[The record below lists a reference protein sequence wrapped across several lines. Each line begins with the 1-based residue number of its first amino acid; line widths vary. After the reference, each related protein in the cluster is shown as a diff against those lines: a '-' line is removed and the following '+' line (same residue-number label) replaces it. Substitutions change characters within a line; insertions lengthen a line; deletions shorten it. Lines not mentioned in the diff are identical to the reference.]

1 MAMVFTTAEQASA
14 SAGVKALVYA
24 PAGLGKTVLVSTLPA
39 PVLISAEAGTLS
51 LKRKNLEKLFGVG
64 RKDIA
69 YDIPTI
75 VIQTYEDFVDALNWC
90 KGAREAQSFQS
101 VALDSITEMAEAVLN
116 NAKRTVKDPRQAY
129 GDLIERMET
138 KIREFRSLPK
148 HVYFA
153 AKLEPFK
160 DEMTGGVK
168 YGPSMPGKKLG
179 PALPYFFDEVF
190 TLRIGMDPTTQQSY
204 RYLQTQPD
212 IQYEAK
218 DRSGMLA
225 PIEVPHLGYL
235 FSKILGA

>member
-1 MAMVFTTAEQASA
+1 MAMVFTTAEQASTT
-14 SAGVKALVYA
+14 SGVKALIYS
-24 PAGLGKTVLVSTLPA
+24 PAGYGKTVLVATLPT
-39 PVLISAEAGTLS
+39 PVLISAESGTLS
-51 LKRKNLEKLFGVG
+51 LKRANLERLFGKG
-64 RKDIA
+64 RRDIS

-75 VIQTYEDFVDALNWC
+75 AITTYDDFVDAFNWC
-90 KGAREAQSFQS
+90 KGAHEAQGFQS
-101 VALDSITEMAEAVLN
+101 VALDSITEMAEAILN
-116 NAKRTVKDPRQAY
+116 NAKRLVKDPRQAY

-138 KIREFRSLPK
+138 KIREFRGLNK

-153 AKLEPFK
+153 AKQEPFK
-160 DEMTGGVK
+160 DELSGAVK

-190 TLRIGMDPTTQQSY
+190 TLRIGHDTQSNQSY

-225 PIEVPHLGYL
+225 PVEMPHLGYL
-235 FSKILGA
+235 FTKILGA